1 MLHRTG
7 HRFELVEAVGAYCQH
22 RAVTGRDDATKTA
35 RVHSLEAGAGLKSVQ
50 QKIAEAKLKKENGL
64 WVLISRVVQQW
75 RMNATEFRTAVLRL
89 PARIRARLDLPVET
103 ESVIEEIV
111 DSMLAELAQKVDA
124 VGDESAQREAAE

>member
-1 MLHRTG
+1 
-7 HRFELVEAVGAYCQH
+7 
-22 RAVTGRDDATKTA
+22 
-35 RVHSLEAGAGLKSVQ
+35 VQ